1 MTFLEN
7 LRIRARDRRRRI
19 VLPEGGDPRT
29 IEAANRL
36 ASEGLAEPI
45 VLASAAEAEGDP
57 LPAPEGLADGVT
69 WVDPR
74 SDPRLTSLAEIL
86 WQRRKAKGMSEEQAG
101 VAARAPLLFGALLV
115 AAGGADG
122 SVAGAV
128 SSTGDVL
135 RAAFWAIGPA
145 KGIST
150 VSSSFYMV
158 LPVREEG
165 EVERVLTFT
174 DPAVVPD
181 PTPIQL
187 AEIAVAAA
195 DARRKVVGDEP
206 RLAFLSYSTHGS
218 ASGAMVERVREALAL
233 FRERAPE
240 TAADGELQAD
250 AALVPEIGRRKAPG
264 ARVQGDANVLVFPDL
279 NAGNIGYKLVER
291 LAGASAIGPIIQGLA
306 HPCNDLSRGAAA
318 EDIVNVACITSLMA
332 S

>member
-1 MTFLEN
+1 MSFLDD
-7 LRIRARDRRRRI
+7 LRLRARDRRRRI

-36 ASEGLAEPI
+36 AADGLADPI
-45 VLASAAEAEGDP
+45 VLAPAGGAAGDP
-57 LPAPEGLADGVT
+57 LRAPDGLADGVT
-69 WVDPR
+69 WVDPG
-74 SDPRLTSLAEIL
+74 SDGRLASLTEIL
-86 WQRRKAKGMSEEQAG
+86 WRRRKAKGMTEE
-101 VAARAPLLFGALLV
+101 AAAAASREPLLFGALLV
-115 AAGGADG
+115 AAGEADG

-128 SSTGDVL
+128 NSTGDVL

-145 KGIST
+145 PGITT

-158 LPVREEG
+158 LPSQEEG
-165 EVERVLTFT
+165 EAERVLTFT
-174 DPAVVPD
+174 DPAVVPE
-181 PTPIQL
+181 PTPLQL

-218 ASGAMVERVREALAL
+218 AIGPMVDRVREGLAL
-233 FRERAPE
+233 FREREPE

-291 LAGASAIGPIIQGLA
+291 LAGASAIGPIVQGLA
-306 HPCNDLSRGAAA
+306 HPCNDLSRGAAPG
-318 EDIVNVACITSLMA
+318 DIVNVACITSLMA